1 MSQSWTGPGAGHGP
15 EVAPAVVA
23 VQTGA
28 AVHTVAAAQV
38 VPVVIVV
45 VHAAQVGDQA
55 ALGLVAAHAFG
66 LLAVADVLAGRRREV
81 GRVAGQVVAVLVV
94 DLEAEQGIQVVHPGE
109 GLRIGELVGPHELVH
124 LVEAGGHF
132 AHHVVTVGGAGVGP
146 VLALGEHEVVGD
158 GGLELEVG
166 DELVLRPGGVE
177 GTGHPVLLVVVGLG
191 EERVAVAVADKIAV
205 PGAVLVVGGVGRGD
219 AVTGAVERGGV
230 GGTLAVE
237 VLVHLGEQD
246 VRAQGQAVRSTVFH
260 VHAAGDALHRG
271 SGGDTLLVHIVRGGE
286 VLHAV
291 GTAGDGGLIVG
302 VLALAEQDLVPVHIA
317 APRNG
322 GVVVDV
328 RIGIGLGVG
337 VGFAAPD
344 GVVVQAG
351 PHVFPALLAAHHRT
365 ERHRE
370 VGHAPVG
377 LQAHLRLAGLALLGG
392 DDDDAVRGAGA
403 VQGGG
408 RRILDDGDALD
419 VAGVQGG
426 HDVQT
431 GVAAGHADVTAADR
445 NAVHHI
451 ERGIAGVE
459 GAHAADVQ
467 RGSGTR
473 LTGGLAELDAGCV
486 ALQHVLE
493 GHGRDVGQFLLFHVG
508 CRAGIGRFLEGTVTG
523 DDNFVHQ
530 DGFGLQGNMDGA
542 GGRDLYFLVGIAQTG
557 DHEGGRQG
565 GDLQGEPAVQVGD
578 CPDLGAFYHHA
589 CPDDGFIRL
598 GVGHDTLETGGRR
611 EGRSQGKEA
620 GQQHRAAA
628 KKLSPQRFHI
638 G

>member
-1 MSQSWTGPGAGHGP
+1 MQA
-15 EVAPAVVA
+15 
-23 VQTGA
+23 GA

-45 VHAAQVGDQA
+45 VHAAQVGNQA
-55 ALGLVAAHAFG
+55 ALGLVASHAFG

-94 DLEAEQGIQVVHPGE
+94 DLEAEQGVQVVHPGE

-132 AHHVVTVGGAGVGP
+132 AHHVVTVGGARVGP
-146 VLALGEHEVVGD
+146 VLTLGEHEVVGD
-158 GGLELEVG
+158 GRLELEVG
-166 DELVLRPGGVE
+166 NELVLRPGGVE

-191 EERVAVAVADKIAV
+191 EERVAVAVADEGAV
-205 PGAVLVVGGVGRGD
+205 PGAVLVVGGVGRD
-219 AVTGAVERGGV
+219 HAVTGAVERGGV

-246 VRAQGQAVRSTVFH
+246 VRTQGQTVRSPVFH
-260 VHAAGDALHRG
+260 VHAAGDALHCGRG
-271 SGGDTLLVHIVRGGE
+271 RYTLLVHIVQGSE

-291 GTAGDGGLIVG
+291 GTAGDGCFIVG
-302 VLALAEQDLVPVHIA
+302 VFALAEQDLVPVHIA
-317 APRNG
+317 APGNG

-328 RIGIGLGVG
+328 RVGIGLGVG

-351 PHVFPALLAAHHRT
+351 PHIFPALFAAHHRT

-370 VGHAPVG
+370 IGHAPVG
-377 LQAHLRLAGLALLGG
+377 LQAHLRLAGLAFLGG
-392 DDDDAVRGAGA
+392 DDDDTVRGAGA
-403 VQGGG
+403 VQGSR
-408 RRILDDGDALD
+408 RRILDDGDAFD
-419 VAGVQGG
+419 VAGVQGR
-426 HDVQT
+426 HDIQT

-467 RGSGTR
+467 RGGGTR
-473 LTGGLAELDAGCV
+473 LAGGLAELDAGGV

-578 CPDLGAFYHHA
+578 GADVGAFHHHTG
-589 CPDDGFIRL
+589 PDDGLIRL
-598 GVGHDTLETGGRR
+598 GVGHDTLETCGRR
-611 EGRSQGKEA
+611 PGRSQEKEA
-620 GQQHRAAA
+620 GQQQRAAA